1 MQAPDRHPLR
11 NRQGA
16 VGMRFPDLRARRTIA
31 ALLVIVLTAA
41 GGMVGGNAQAA
52 QLATIVMDMRDG
64 SVYHADGA
72 DRKQHPASL
81 TKMMTLYL
89 TFEAVRDGRIGLDQK
104 FRVSRHAAQQPAS
117 KLYLKQGQQVTV
129 RHLIRATALKSANDA
144 AMVLAEGIGGSQAN
158 FADMMTR
165 RAHQLGMRNTTFKNP
180 HGLTATG
187 HLSTARDMAVL
198 ARHLFHDFPEYYN
211 IFSRTND
218 HAAGKKIWTTNRLL
232 SSYRGADGI
241 KTGYTRAAGYNLA
254 ASAHRGSQRIL
265 AVAMGAPS
273 SAARNKKVAEL
284 LDLGFAKAPG
294 SVRMVKPSVAAPVLV
309 AAAPMPA
316 PKPGVPATG
325 LNALAEVLAPTA
337 HAAVP
342 PPTAAPVTATPASY
356 SPHAPESIASL
367 PPARVATGA
376 GAGTAPATV
385 TKTVIEMVKGGI
397 PMPPPRPGSS
407 GGKVAWA
414 AEIGPYASETAALAS
429 LADMTARDITPGAD
443 FAVNESGQGGAGY
456 NLHLAGLSAGS
467 AAELCSVLSASDM
480 GCNVVRIASH

>member
-1 MQAPDRHPLR
+1 MIPATDRDPLR
-11 NRQGA
+11 SRQGT
-16 VGMRFPDLRARRTIA
+16 VGMRFPDLRVRRTIA
-31 ALLVIVLTAA
+31 ALLVIIFAAA
-41 GGMVGGNAQAA
+41 GSHAQAA

-64 SVYHADGA
+64 TVYHADGA
-72 DRKQHPASL
+72 DRRQHPASL

-144 AMVLAEGIGGSQAN
+144 AMVLAEGIGGSQSA
-158 FADMMTR
+158 FADLMTR

-187 HLSTARDMAVL
+187 HLSTARDMAIL

-218 HAAGKKIWTTNRLL
+218 HAAGKRIWTTNRLL

-265 AVAMGAPS
+265 AVAMGASS
-273 SAARNKKVAEL
+273 SAARNKKVAQL

-309 AAAPMPA
+309 AAAPMPS
-316 PKPGVPATG
+316 PKPGAPATG
-325 LNALAEVLAPTA
+325 LNALAEALAPAA
-337 HAAVP
+337 HAATP
-342 PPTAAPVTATPASY
+342 PPAATPVSY
-356 SPHAPESIASL
+356 SPHAPKSIADL
-367 PPARVATGA
+367 PKARVGA
-376 GAGTAPATV
+376 SVVTALEAV
-385 TKTVIEMVKGGI
+385 SSGGI
-397 PMPPPRPGSS
+397 PMPPPRPGSRADM
-407 GGKVAWA
+407 AWS

-429 LADMTARDITPGAD
+429 LAEIAAREITSGSD
-443 FAVNESGQGGAGY
+443 FAINESARGGEAGY
-456 NLHLAGLSAGS
+456 SLHLAGLSAGS
-467 AAELCSVLSASDM
+467 AAELCSVVSASNM
-480 GCNVVRIASH
+480 GCNVMQVAAH

>member
-1 MQAPDRHPLR
+1 MIPATDRDPLR
-11 NRQGA
+11 SRQGT

-31 ALLVIVLTAA
+31 ALLVIILTAA
-41 GGMVGGNAQAA
+41 GGHAQAA

-64 SVYHADGA
+64 TVYHADGA
-72 DRKQHPASL
+72 DRRQHPASL

-117 KLYLKQGQQVTV
+117 KLYLKQGQQVSV

-144 AMVLAEGIGGSQAN
+144 AMVLAEGIGGSQAA
-158 FADMMTR
+158 FADIMTR

-218 HAAGKKIWTTNRLL
+218 HAAGKRIWTTNRLL

-265 AVAMGAPS
+265 AVAMGASS

-284 LDLGFAKAPG
+284 LDLGFARAPG
-294 SVRMVKPSVAAPVLV
+294 SVRMVKPSIAAPVLV
-309 AAAPMPA
+309 ASAPVPS
-316 PKPGVPATG
+316 PKPGAPATG
-325 LNALAEVLAPTA
+325 LNALAEALVPAA
-337 HAAVP
+337 HAATP
-342 PPTAAPVTATPASY
+342 PAATPVSY
-356 SPHAPESIASL
+356 SQHAPESIADL
-367 PPARVATGA
+367 PKARAVTGIMTRTA
-376 GAGTAPATV
+376 LGAVG
-385 TKTVIEMVKGGI
+385 KGGI
-397 PMPPPRPGSS
+397 PMPPPRPGSTADS
-407 GGKVAWA
+407 MAWS

-429 LADMTARDITPGAD
+429 LADIAAREITSGSD
-443 FAVNESGQGGAGY
+443 FTVNENRARGGEAGY
-456 NLHLAGLSAGS
+456 SLHLAGLSAGS
-467 AAELCSVLSASDM
+467 AAELCSVVSASDM
-480 GCNVVRIASH
+480 GCNVMQVAAH